1 MKLLDRY
8 LVRELLTPLLIG
20 TVILALL
27 FVANDMIAIYKNFN
41 VDSIPFTAI
50 SQLLIL
56 KLPFWLNV
64 TLPIGTTLGVSLA
77 VSRMSRESE
86 ITALRA
92 SGVSLFRIFRPLLLA
107 GILMTILNFFI
118 IEKLVP
124 PSSKSYRK
132 LVNEV
137 GLLAAIPEFRS
148 NVSLTIGRYSAS
160 FGSIQR
166 GKNGL
171 VNLNEILLMERP
183 FPGEDRI
190 YKSSSGTYQ
199 GGVWIVKSPVVYR
212 IKGLNLFAAE
222 TKDTLRIYEPIRIT
236 DLFAPPSPDE
246 ETVASLSDA
255 ISKNRKAKQA
265 TTKYEIAL
273 QQKFSVPS
281 ACMIF
286 AFVSAVIAF
295 RFSKSGPFIGVM
307 LSMCM
312 VWLYFNLYIISGE
325 IFGKLGLLS
334 PVVSAWLPNV
344 LFAAFG
350 MLFVRRLE

>member
-8 LVRELLTPLLIG
+8 LIRELWVPLFIG

-41 VDSIPFTAI
+41 VDSIPFVAI
-50 SQLLIL
+50 VQLLVL

-77 VSRMSRESE
+77 ISRLARESE

-92 SGVSLFRIFRPLLLA
+92 SGVSLFRIFRPLLVA
-107 GILMTILNFFI
+107 GIFMTFLNFFI
-118 IEKLVP
+118 IERLVP
-124 PSSKSYRK
+124 PTSKQYRK

-148 NVSLTIGRYSAS
+148 NVSLSIGRYAAS
-160 FGSIQR
+160 FGSVQR
-166 GKNGL
+166 GKNGI
-171 VNLNEILLMERP
+171 VKLNDILLMERP

-190 YKSSSGTYQ
+190 YKSASGTYQ
-199 GGVWIVKSPVVYR
+199 GGVWNVKSPVVYR
-212 IKGLNLFAAE
+212 IKGLSLLAAE
-222 TKDTLRIYEPIRIT
+222 TTDSLRIYEPIRIT

-255 ISKNRKAKQA
+255 IDKNRKAKQA

-273 QQKFSVPS
+273 HQKFSVPS
-281 ACMIF
+281 ACLIF
-286 AFVSAVIAF
+286 AFVAAVISF

-325 IFGKLGLLS
+325 IFGKFGLLS
-334 PVVSAWLPNV
+334 PSLAAWLPNI
-344 LFAAFG
+344 LFALCG
-350 MLFVRRLE
+350 LVFVRRLE